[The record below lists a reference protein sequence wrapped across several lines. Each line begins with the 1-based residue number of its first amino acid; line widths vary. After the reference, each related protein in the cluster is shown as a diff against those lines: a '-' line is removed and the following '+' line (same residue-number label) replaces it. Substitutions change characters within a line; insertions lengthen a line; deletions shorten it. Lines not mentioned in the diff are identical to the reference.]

1 DPTGY
6 GRIVRQDGR
15 IARIVEHRD
24 ADEAQ
29 RAIRE
34 INTGILVAP
43 TPALKRWLAALGNDN
58 AQGEYY
64 LTDIVAS
71 AVEDGVPVASAQPGH
86 ASETLGVNSKLQ
98 LAQLE
103 RLLQARIAERLMEED
118 GVRLADPARIDV
130 RGELR

>member
-1 DPTGY
+1 
-6 GRIVRQDGR
+6 
-15 IARIVEHRD
+15 
-24 ADEAQ
+24 
-29 RAIRE
+29 
-34 INTGILVAP
+34 
-43 TPALKRWLAALGNDN
+43 N

-64 LTDIVAS
+64 LTDIVDS

-130 RGELR
+130 RGELRCGRDVFIDVGCVFEGDVELGDGVEIGPYCVVRSAHVGAGSRVLAFSHIDDARIG